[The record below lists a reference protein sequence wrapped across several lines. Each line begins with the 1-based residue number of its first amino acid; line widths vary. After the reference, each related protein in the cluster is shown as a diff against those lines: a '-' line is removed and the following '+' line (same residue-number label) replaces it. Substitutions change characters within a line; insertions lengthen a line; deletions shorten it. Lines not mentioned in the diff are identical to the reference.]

1 LPLTSIPFSA
11 VAPYAHELV
20 SFRISSAE
28 FITEAVIPG
37 YNGGTVVQG
46 DLPMKKIYGVV
57 LAGLLLPG
65 SGCVVAGQEA
75 KPAEHRS
82 VTQVLNQNVTDVEN
96 EFVPA
101 AEAMP
106 EEKYSFAP
114 TNGEFKG
121 VRTFGQQ
128 VKHIAAVNYILG
140 ASILGEKP
148 PVELGGENGPDSVT
162 SKAETMKFLKESFAY
177 FHKAVGSINEGNLLS
192 PIKHPF
198 GGEPVTRLWA
208 ATLNVGHC
216 FDHYGQM
223 VEYLRMNGIVP
234 PASRQ

>member
-1 LPLTSIPFSA
+1 
-11 VAPYAHELV
+11 
-20 SFRISSAE
+20 
-28 FITEAVIPG
+28 
-37 YNGGTVVQG
+37 
-46 DLPMKKIYGVV
+46 MKKITGVLVV
-57 LAGLLLPG
+57 LLLLAG
-65 SGCVVAGQEA
+65 SRFALGQES
-75 KPAEHRS
+75 KPAEHRTVAQVLDQS
-82 VTQVLNQNVTDVEN
+82 VTGVEK

-106 EEKYSFAP
+106 EDKYSFAP

-121 VRTFGQQ
+121 VRTFAQQ
-128 VKHIAAVNYILG
+128 VKHVAAVNYILG

-148 PVELGGENGPDSVT
+148 PVEVGGESGPDAIK
-162 SKAETMKFLKESFAY
+162 SKAEIVKYLNESFAY
-177 FHKAVGSINEGNLLS
+177 FHKAVGSIKEGNLLS
-192 PIKHPF
+192 PVKNPF
-198 GGEPVTRLWA
+198 GEGMVTRLWL